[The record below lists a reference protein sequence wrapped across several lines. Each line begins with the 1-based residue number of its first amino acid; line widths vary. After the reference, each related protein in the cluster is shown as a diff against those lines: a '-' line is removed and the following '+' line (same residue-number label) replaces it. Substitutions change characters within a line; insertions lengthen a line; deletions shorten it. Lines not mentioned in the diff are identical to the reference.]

1 MSVLWLDL
9 PFELTNRNVLIWS
22 GEGWQDRVGLCQGC
36 GFAYQRLL
44 SIVSWFWRLARRC
57 SGRYIDQSLGS
68 HFKKLKNQR
77 SKCKNVLWGSIV
89 GCFLWQ
95 VTVCH
100 LFCLIRH
107 RNKYLDSNNWYKNLH
122 LFMGG
127 VSVHRPKPDT
137 SPSELQM
144 TEHKFM
150 YYYVLC
156 TSSDLYFTPNR
167 RKGNLDTLSTQ

>member
-1 MSVLWLDL
+1 
-9 PFELTNRNVLIWS
+9 
-22 GEGWQDRVGLCQGC
+22 
-36 GFAYQRLL
+36 
-44 SIVSWFWRLARRC
+44 
-57 SGRYIDQSLGS
+57 
-68 HFKKLKNQR
+68 
-77 SKCKNVLWGSIV
+77 
-89 GCFLWQ
+89 
-95 VTVCH
+95 
-100 LFCLIRH
+100 
-107 RNKYLDSNNWYKNLH
+107 
-122 LFMGG
+122 MGG